1 MSPFEEHAERLLER
15 GYQVIPIIPGTKK
28 PGFYLAGNWIG
39 LKDWTRRFNGRA
51 SLTNERR
58 AWGRNGAGIGVLAGP
73 SSGDLIG
80 VDIDTQVP
88 EIVAALL
95 SVLPPTEIKKAGAK
109 GETRFYRGANIGSQ
123 SWTIDGA
130 RIVEIIGPGRQTVL
144 PPTVHPDT
152 QAPYRW
158 LGPETLEDLE
168 PHELPPL
175 PADIAI
181 AISAVLE
188 PFGYCAPAQ
197 HTGNDSDS
205 DKPHRQLNET
215 ALANLDAWVPA
226 LQLYKARR
234 TRRGYEAVPVWRPS
248 STGRADQ
255 ARSRNLKIASE
266 GIRDFGAG
274 TGYTPLDLVMAA
286 LGCDLEGAFAFL
298 SERLGWGTADAS
310 IDIPKDPG
318 QTEEAG
324 NSGNGMATQ
333 GGSADDDVTESGRRR
348 TDVPDPLEPYTRVPG
363 AVGDI
368 VDWIVSTARRP
379 NRVLAL
385 GAAISVIGTLIGRR
399 VAGPTRS
406 ATHLYI
412 VTVAPATA
420 GKDHP
425 RRCILPLLESARAG
439 AHVHLGDIASQSG
452 FNRVMKASPLCI
464 VVIDEIAGFLGRITS
479 PKSSYWERRLSGKLR
494 EQWSC
499 SFGAIGTMTAANYS
513 DTHIQCPAMSIFGT
527 STNAEFWSVLQGGEV
542 ENGFF
547 SRFLVLNSNYQAP
560 DQDPPGDPFKV
571 PPALA
576 ARLAELY
583 LWDGNP
589 LTTARLN
596 DPEMRFAPR
605 VLSWADRQAQDRYR
619 ELLQW
624 VEGEL
629 DNDMSKQAY
638 LGRVAE
644 MAIRLATI
652 RAAGRNGPAARIDL
666 SDITWGAD
674 VACIAITGMVEQATN
689 TLVQTPRGEFTEK
702 LIGIIR
708 QSGSIT
714 RRKLQHLIR
723 GRYRTQ
729 EVNDILNQAIEAGL
743 IVRTPGGYAAGN

>member
-1 MSPFEEHAERLLER
+1 MGPFEGHAERLLER
-15 GYQVIPIIPGTKK
+15 GYSVIPIIPGTKK
-28 PGFYLAGNWIG
+28 PGFFCGGRWFG
-39 LKDWTRRFNGRA
+39 LKAWTTQYNGRA
-51 SLTNERR
+51 SLNAARKS
-58 AWGRNGAGIGVLAGP
+58 WGNNDAGIGVLTGP
-73 SSGDLIG
+73 ASGDLVGI
-80 VDIDTQVP
+80 DIDTEVP

-95 SVLPPTEIKKAGAK
+95 SVLPPTEVKKTGAI
-109 GETRFYRGANIGSQ
+109 GETRFYRGPGINSQ
-123 SWTIDGA
+123 SWSIDGA
-130 RIVEIIGPGRQTVL
+130 RIVEIMGPGRQTVL

-168 PHELPPL
+168 PRELPTL

-181 AISAVLE
+181 SISAALE
-188 PFGYCAPAQ
+188 PFGYRAPAQ
-197 HTGNDSDS
+197 PAGNGSES
-205 DKPHRQLNET
+205 DKPHRQLNEA

-226 LQLYKARR
+226 LQLYKARC
-234 TRRGYEAVPVWRPS
+234 TRRGYEAVAVWRPS
-248 STGRADQ
+248 SSGRSNQ
-255 ARSRNLKIASE
+255 TRNRNLKIAPN
-266 GIRDFGAG
+266 GIRDFGTG

-298 SERLGWGTADAS
+298 SQRLGWGAADIAIEIPETGGDGEEEIECCGGES
-310 IDIPKDPG
+310 I
-318 QTEEAG
+318 
-324 NSGNGMATQ
+324 
-333 GGSADDDVTESGRRR
+333 
-348 TDVPDPLEPYTRVPG
+348 PDQLEPYTRVPG

-368 VDWIVSTARRP
+368 VDWITSTARRP

-425 RRCILPLLESARAG
+425 RRCILPLFEAIQAG
-439 AHVHLGDIASQSG
+439 VHVHLGDITSQSG

-499 SFGAIGTMTAANYS
+499 SFGAIGTMTAADYS
-513 DTHIQCPAMSIFGT
+513 DTHIQCPAMSVFGT
-527 STNAEFWSVLQGGEV
+527 STDAEFWSVLQGGEV

-596 DPEMRFAPR
+596 DPEIHFNPC
-605 VLSWADRQAQDRYR
+605 VLPWADRQAHARYR

-652 RAAGRNGPAARIDL
+652 RAAGRNGSAARIDL

-674 VACIAITGMVEQATN
+674 VASIAITGMINQAIN
-689 TLVQTPRGEFTEK
+689 TLAQTARGEFTEK

-708 QSGSIT
+708 RHGSIT
-714 RRKLQHLIR
+714 RRKLQHRIK

-729 EVNDILNQAIEAGL
+729 EVNDMLSQAIEAGI
-743 IVRTPGGYAAGN
+743 IVRTTNGYAARN